1 MNKSGKKTV
10 YKNRKKDMPEEVALQ
25 KEQMLS
31 AEAIR
36 VEAKRTL
43 SEREILEA
51 VKKGDKDAYG
61 LIVKRYMHSAY
72 YIALGFVHNQQD
84 ALDISQEAFIK
95 AFRKIKLFDTR
106 LPFFPW
112 FYRLMRNLCYDHLK
126 RKRRMSE
133 FPLEDTQV
141 LDDERD
147 DREMKEALWKGIEE
161 LPFDQREIIILRY
174 FRQMSYEEI
183 AELIGRPLGT
193 VMSSLHYAKKKL
205 KGILGKYL
213 GFE

>member
-1 MNKSGKKTV
+1 MNKSDRKTV
-10 YKNRKKDMPEEVALQ
+10 FKKRKEDMPEEVALQ

-31 AEAIR
+31 TEVIQ
-36 VEAKRTL
+36 VEVKRTL

-84 ALDISQEAFIK
+84 ALDVSQEAFIK
-95 AFRKIKLFDTR
+95 AFRKIKMFDTS
-106 LPFFPW
+106 LSFFPW
-112 FYRLMRNLCYDHLK
+112 FYRLMRNLCIDHLK
-126 RKRRMSE
+126 RKRWMSE
-133 FPLEDTQV
+133 IPLEDTQV

-183 AELIGRPLGT
+183 AELTARPIGT